1 MWGWFTQQV
10 CRISGPFEYGP
21 GEGSPGSGRPA
32 RAGTVRIGHSAR
44 APTDHPARQA
54 IGRFVHQVQPCRPIT
69 DPDWPPRFRRSLGS
83 LGLRLSPA
91 SSLKHCPDL
100 LVPVMTNILASRPIV
115 NRLSGDMQAPR
126 TLRQKPTMQCLHR
139 QTVTLTRK
147 EYDELMMLFN
157 RTMGQAF
164 IVPLRR
170 SQFCTVSVATPPLLA
185 KHLVHIS
192 LRQLASTRIMLGQE

>member
-1 MWGWFTQQV
+1 MRVNHGMSLFAS
-10 CRISGPFEYGP
+10 CYG
-21 GEGSPGSGRPA
+21 GVLVRSRNLHETEA
-32 RAGTVRIGHSAR
+32 RLRWVRTIA
-44 APTDHPARQA
+44 
-54 IGRFVHQVQPCRPIT
+54 CN
-69 DPDWPPRFRRSLGS
+69 RSLMSVRAEAASMQGP
-83 LGLRLSPA
+83 LRRDRSRFGRKRPQLLAGRVHDNMLSGMATPA

-115 NRLSGDMQAPR
+115 DRLSGDMQARR
-126 TLRQKPTMQCLHR
+126 TQTQNPTRQCLHR

-147 EYDELMMLFN
+147 EHDELMMLFN

-170 SQFCTVSVATPPLLA
+170 SQFCTVSFATPPLLA

-192 LRQLASTRIMLGQE
+192 LRKLASTRVKLGNE